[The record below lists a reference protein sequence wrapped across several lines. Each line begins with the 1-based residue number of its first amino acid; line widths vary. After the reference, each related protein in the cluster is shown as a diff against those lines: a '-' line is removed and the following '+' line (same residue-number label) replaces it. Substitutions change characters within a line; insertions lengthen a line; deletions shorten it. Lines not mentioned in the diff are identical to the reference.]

1 MAKANSK
8 PADEVIAN
16 EAIPDPK
23 PVKAKAAKPER
34 EYYEEWNCQIKNGK
48 PEKMKLTRG
57 RVLIS
62 DEQAEILN
70 EGRIHGGNS
79 YALLYFKPEG
89 K

>member
-8 PADEVIAN
+8 PDEDGQTP
-16 EAIPDPK
+16 EAQETK
-23 PVKAKAAKPER
+23 PAKVKAAKPER
-34 EYYEEWNCQIKNGK
+34 EYYEEWNCQIKGGK
-48 PEKMKLTRG
+48 AEKMKMKRA

-62 DEQAEILN
+62 DEQAAILN